1 MIKQQISL
9 LLSQTA
15 AKDADYLEFI
25 SESSVEA
32 RSVVYEAV
40 VDRNNSV
47 DEFPVMTNE
56 QIIDVI
62 QTQLQP
68 VAETQWQRL
77 VNAHARQLIGWTQ
90 HSHTNYSWN
99 EACTCAITYNKTTIH
114 SLIHSFQ
121 VHNGWNAKKC

>member
-1 MIKQQISL
+1 L

-68 VAETQWQRL
+68 VAETQ
-77 VNAHARQLIGWTQ
+77 
-90 HSHTNYSWN
+90 
-99 EACTCAITYNKTTIH
+99 
-114 SLIHSFQ
+114 
-121 VHNGWNAKKC
+121 